1 MPSKRFTTVAPI
13 PQGISRDN
21 ILDTLHDHL
30 EMIDLNF
37 KHCSRNRIPAPAS
50 CTPEEIQCSWYQITD
65 RITVCPGFP
74 QKSFTFN
81 VCFHDLT
88 DGSQIHCYAP
98 MGLDIKQ
105 KWSIGGNAPGEPPRP
120 IEIGIGA
127 PVMGLYIRDDVELKC
142 NFLASR
148 FVRHTLKK
156 SLETLVE
163 QLLAKAHLAETADN
177 KKNLEQDYNYGRKFN
192 FSPLTLP
199 PSPPL
204 SLLLSPPLGLSLDPL
219 LSTDSLD
226 RKVSH
231 YQKMTHRFS
240 VPPENKLKSS
250 SNQRKYD
257 GNMSLH
263 LLHNKMPVEL
273 PS

>member
-1 MPSKRFTTVAPI
+1 MPSKRFTTVTPL
-13 PQGISRDN
+13 PLGISRDT

-30 EMIDLNF
+30 EMIDLNL
-37 KHCSRNRIPAPAS
+37 KNCSRNSIPAPAS
-50 CTPEEIQCSWYQITD
+50 CTPEEMQCSWYQIID

-74 QKSFTFN
+74 QKSVTFN

-105 KWSIGGNAPGEPPRP
+105 KWSIGGNAPGEQLRP

-127 PVMGLYIRDDVELKC
+127 PAMGLYIRDDVELKGK
-142 NFLASR
+142 FLASR
-148 FVRHTLKK
+148 FLRHTFKKALKA
-156 SLETLVE
+156 LVE
-163 QLLAKAHLAETADN
+163 RLLSKAHLAEATQS
-177 KKNLEQDYNYGRKFN
+177 KKNPEYDHNYGHKFN

-204 SLLLSPPLGLSLDPL
+204 SLLLSPPLGSSLDPH
-219 LSTDSLD
+219 LSTDSLGK
-226 RKVSH
+226 KVSQH
-231 YQKMTHRFS
+231 QKMTNRFS
-240 VPPENKLKSS
+240 VPPENKLKSI
-250 SNQRKYD
+250 SNQQNYN
-257 GNMSLH
+257 GNMSA
-263 LLHNKMPVEL
+263 VEL